1 MSIGLAHLNCRE
13 LVELVTAY
21 LEGDLSSG
29 ERKRFDAH
37 LSACD
42 GCTMYVEQMRRTIEL
57 TGTLSVDDVS
67 RIVQNAIDR
76 ANLTRAAIRLP
87 LGSRT
92 RMVISVA
99 DLDGNN
105 DDRR

>member
-37 LSACD
+37 LAGCD
-42 GCTMYVEQMRRTIEL
+42 GCTTYVEQMRRTIEL
-57 TGTLSVDDVS
+57 TGTLRDVEGWTADEV
-67 RIVQNAIDR
+67 RNALELSETNQRVLLHR
-76 ANLTRAAIRLP
+76 ARAKVRNALEQY
-87 LGSRT
+87 LSEEQ
-92 RMVISVA
+92 
-99 DLDGNN
+99 
-105 DDRR
+105 

>member
-1 MSIGLAHLNCRE
+1 MTIGLAHLNCRE

-21 LEGDLSSG
+21 IEGDLSSG

-57 TGTLSVDDVS
+57 TGTLRLADVS
-67 RIVQNAIDR
+67 QEAEEALLR
-76 ANLTRAAIRLP
+76 AFRDWKAQ
-87 LGSRT
+87 
-92 RMVISVA
+92 
-99 DLDGNN
+99 
-105 DDRR
+105 

>member
-1 MSIGLAHLNCRE
+1 MTIGLAHLNCRE

-57 TGTLSVDDVS
+57 TGTLRSDDVS
-67 RIVQNAIDR
+67 REAEDALLR
-76 ANLTRAAIRLP
+76 AFRDWKAQ
-87 LGSRT
+87 
-92 RMVISVA
+92 
-99 DLDGNN
+99 
-105 DDRR
+105 

>member
-1 MSIGLAHLNCRE
+1 MTIGLAHLNCRE

-57 TGTLSVDDVS
+57 TGTLRLDDVS
-67 RIVQNAIDR
+67 REAEETLLR
-76 ANLTRAAIRLP
+76 AFRDWK
-87 LGSRT
+87 GQ
-92 RMVISVA
+92 
-99 DLDGNN
+99 
-105 DDRR
+105 

>member
-37 LSACD
+37 LSGCD
-42 GCTMYVEQMRRTIEL
+42 GCTMYVEQMRHTIEL
-57 TGTLSVDDVS
+57 TGALSVDDVPLE
-67 RIVQNAIDR
+67 AEEALLR
-76 ANLTRAAIRLP
+76 AFRDWKAQ
-87 LGSRT
+87 
-92 RMVISVA
+92 
-99 DLDGNN
+99 
-105 DDRR
+105 

>member
-1 MSIGLAHLNCRE
+1 MSIGLAHLNCLE

-21 LEGDLSSG
+21 LEGGLSSG

-57 TGTLSVDDVS
+57 TGTLGIDDVS
-67 RIVQNAIDR
+67 PEAEEALLR
-76 ANLTRAAIRLP
+76 AFRDWRAQ
-87 LGSRT
+87 
-92 RMVISVA
+92 
-99 DLDGNN
+99 
-105 DDRR
+105 